1 MQQRVCVIIFFSVSG
16 ADGDYV
22 TLTRTLTFPA
32 ESVTA
37 SATVTTR
44 EDDTQ
49 EGPESFTAT
58 LSDPTNGLSLG
69 TTTSATVDIIDDD
82 GKAIFISVDSR
93 L

>member
-1 MQQRVCVIIFFSVSG
+1 M
-16 ADGDYV
+16 

-58 LSDPTNGLSLG
+58 LSDPTNGLTLG
-69 TTTSATVDIIDDD
+69 TATSATVEIIDDD
-82 GKAIFISVDSR
+82 GKAIFICVDGR

>member
-1 MQQRVCVIIFFSVSG
+1 MTQ
-16 ADGDYV
+16 
-22 TLTRTLTFPA
+22 TRTLTFPA

-49 EGPESFTAT
+49 EGPESFTAI

-69 TTTSATVDIIDDD
+69 TTTSAIVDITDDD
-82 GKAIFISVDSR
+82 GKSSSFNKSFLWYLHVFMYHTR
-93 L
+93 N

>member
-1 MQQRVCVIIFFSVSG
+1 M
-16 ADGDYV
+16 
-22 TLTRTLTFPA
+22 TLTRILTFPA

-44 EDDTQ
+44 EDNTQ

-69 TTTSATVDIIDDD
+69 TTTTATVDIIDDE
-82 GKAIFISVDSR
+82 GKVIFSCVDSR
-93 L
+93 